1 VRDLSLVLRWLHVVA
16 AITWIGGMLFLALV
30 LVPVA
35 RQLGDAA
42 LRARLFHLAG
52 VRFRA
57 VGWVA
62 IGVLVLTGIGNL
74 WLFPQLLKLP
84 RFHLKLGLVLVALA
98 LSVVHDFVV
107 GPRAGMPGAAP
118 ALRTRASWL
127 ARVNVAVVLV
137 IVFLGLSLL
146 R

>member
-1 VRDLSLVLRWLHVVA
+1 VRDLSLLLRWLHVLA

-30 LVPVA
+30 LVPVT

-42 LRARLFHLAG
+42 LRARLFHLVG

-74 WLFPQLLKLP
+74 WLFPQLMRLP
-84 RFHLKLGLVLVALA
+84 RFHWKLGLVVVALA
-98 LSVVHDFVV
+98 LSVIHDFVV
-107 GPRAGMPGAAP
+107 GPRAGIPGADP
-118 ALRTRASWL
+118 ALRVRASWL
-127 ARVNVAVVLV
+127 ARINVAVVLV
-137 IVFLGLSLL
+137 IVLLGLSLL